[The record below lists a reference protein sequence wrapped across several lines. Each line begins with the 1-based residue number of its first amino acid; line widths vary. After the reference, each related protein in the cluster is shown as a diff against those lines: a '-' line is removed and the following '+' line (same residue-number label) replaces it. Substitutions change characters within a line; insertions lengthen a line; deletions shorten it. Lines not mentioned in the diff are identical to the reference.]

1 LPDIVFGY
9 TNQQI
14 EGVKGL
20 NAYSVGIRIPVF
32 VQEKNAGVQIA
43 NLEHEIILQEQE
55 LIQTQIL
62 HEIYQLLES
71 YKTLKFSLG
80 YYEEKGLKLADL
92 LELTAVES
100 YARGEIGY
108 IEFIDGLE
116 RSNQIRQNY
125 MFVKEQRQ
133 SNHFKN
139 QLFNRKLKFKNHEI

>member
-1 LPDIVFGY
+1 
-9 TNQQI
+9 
-14 EGVKGL
+14 
-20 NAYSVGIRIPVF
+20 
-32 VQEKNAGVQIA
+32 
-43 NLEHEIILQEQE
+43 LQEQE

-125 MFVKEQRQ
+125 ML
-133 SNHFKN
+133 SKN
-139 QLFNRKLKFKNHEI
+139 NANQIILRINYLIGN